1 MEQVFQQKIARK
13 KFDFYNRYQQT
24 LWQVA
29 QNCVQA
35 WKSADD
41 LDQCL
46 KQHLAKVP
54 NCKMLY
60 AIDCNGKQI
69 SSNILGSDH
78 INPAARGQDLSERPY
93 IQDKDQQLEFNLS
106 KVYISN
112 STLKPCITALHHVLD
127 EDDEVLG
134 CIAADFQI
142 DDIEDEIKSEDLTSI
157 NEYWRQI
164 KGDPAI
170 RQNLFLQKR
179 INSAMDQKIE
189 QVHSIINNLMSE
201 RGIFHAKLHYSSSRA
216 TLWPYDTPYEYK
228 LHVLDDIIN
237 PDICLAYAKQD
248 YPQKTKVAAEDIPKV
263 LERFIKLRNA
273 DETLYLRAGSINV
286 MNSLVGLN
294 FSCDGSHYMP
304 VSEFLEK
311 PLSFWLG

>member
-29 QNCVQA
+29 QNCVQV

-46 KQHLAKVP
+46 KQHLAEVP

-60 AIDCNGKQI
+60 AIDCNGTQI

-78 INPAARGQDLSERPY
+78 INPAARGQDLSARPY

-237 PDICLAYAKQD
+237 PDICLAYTKQD
-248 YPQKTKVAAEDIPKV
+248 YPTKTKVAAEDIPKV

>member
-29 QNCVQA
+29 QNCVQV

-46 KQHLAKVP
+46 KQHLAEVP

-60 AIDCNGKQI
+60 AIDCNGTQI

-78 INPAARGQDLSERPY
+78 INPAARGQDLSARPY

>member
-29 QNCVQA
+29 QNCVQV

-46 KQHLAKVP
+46 KQHLAEVP

-60 AIDCNGKQI
+60 AIDCNGTQI

-78 INPAARGQDLSERPY
+78 INPAARGQDLSARPY

-248 YPQKTKVAAEDIPKV
+248 YPEKTKVAAEDIPKV